1 MSYFRP
7 ITEVGTA
14 STLSIVLINALR
26 SFWAEPR
33 EPDPPRRVW
42 RDWVLV
48 GVGLTLTI
56 AEGLTS
62 NDLPWWPVSALLQL
76 VPIVA
81 LLWRRTYPLASVAV
95 AWSVIAGLDI
105 AAIAQDLESPGL
117 NTMVLTIVFP
127 YSLFRWGSGR
137 EAVVGLGIMSVPLV
151 TNMIFYPDGAALT
164 AASFAFLL
172 FPSALGTAVRFRE
185 RAQDRAVAEAK
196 LFEREQ
202 LARELHDTVAHHVS
216 AIAIQAEAGTA
227 LAASDPEASV
237 EALRTIKSEASRTL
251 AEMRSIVGVLRRGDD
266 EPGPRKGLA
275 DLETLADDGGQ
286 PPIELELHGD
296 LESVAPS
303 IQTAVFRISQEAITN
318 ARRHARRATGI
329 MIRVEGFA
337 ENVEIE
343 VTDDG
348 DASYADPSTASG
360 YGLVGMTERASLH
373 GGSLDAGPNRGRGW
387 TVRAVLPKGGASS

>member
-1 MSYFRP
+1 MS
-7 ITEVGTA
+7 GA
-14 STLSIVLINALR
+14 GAAGTLSIVLINALR
-26 SFWAEPR
+26 SFWTEPR

-48 GVGLTLTI
+48 GVGMALVI

-62 NDLPWWPVSALLQL
+62 DHLPWWPASALLQL
-76 VPIVA
+76 VPIAA

-95 AWSVIAGLDI
+95 AWSVMVGLDI
-105 AAIAQDLESPGL
+105 AAIAQGLESPGL
-117 NTMVLTIVFP
+117 GAMVLTIVFP

-137 EAVVGLGIMSVPLV
+137 EAVVGLGIMSVGLV
-151 TNMIFYPDGAALT
+151 TNLIFYPDTAELT

-185 RAQDRAVAEAK
+185 RAQGRAVAEAK
-196 LFEREQ
+196 LYERER

-251 AEMRSIVGVLRRGDD
+251 AEMRSIVGVLRRGEDA
-266 EPGPRKGLA
+266 PGPRKGLA
-275 DLETLADDGGQ
+275 DLEGLTDDGRQ
-286 PPIELELHGD
+286 PPIELEMHGELD
-296 LESVAPS
+296 GVAPS
-303 IQTAVFRISQEAITN
+303 IQTAVFRIAQEATTN

-329 MIRVEGFA
+329 MIRVEGSA
-337 ENVEIE
+337 ETVEIE

-348 DASYADPSTASG
+348 DASYANPATASG

-373 GGSLDAGPNRGRGW
+373 GGSLDAGPNPGRGW
-387 TVRAVLPKGGASS
+387 TVRAVLPKGGGLP

>member
-7 ITEVGTA
+7 TTGVGPP

-48 GVGLTLTI
+48 GVGVALVI
-56 AEGLTS
+56 AEGLTG
-62 NDLPWWPVSALLQL
+62 DELPWQPVSVVLQL

-81 LLWRRTYPLASVAV
+81 LLWRRTHPLASVAA

-105 AAIAQDLESPGL
+105 AAIAQGLDSPGL
-117 NTMVLTIVFP
+117 DTMVLLIVFP
-127 YSLFRWGSGR
+127 YAMFRWGSGR

-151 TNMIFYPDGAALT
+151 TNMIFYPEGAGLT

-185 RAQDRAVAEAK
+185 RARDRAIAEAK
-196 LFEREQ
+196 LFERER

-216 AIAIQAEAGTA
+216 AIAIQAEAGSA
-227 LAASDPEASV
+227 LAASDPDASV
-237 EALRTIKSEASRTL
+237 QALRTIKSEATRTL

-275 DLETLADDGGQ
+275 DLEGLVDDGRQ
-286 PPIELELHGD
+286 PSIELELHGD
-296 LESVAPS
+296 LDGIAAP
-303 IQTAVFRISQEAITN
+303 IQTAVFRIAQEATTN
-318 ARRHARRATGI
+318 ARRHARRANGI
-329 MIRVEGFA
+329 TVRVEGSA
-337 ENVEIE
+337 EDVQIV

-348 DASYADPSTASG
+348 DASYADPSKASG
-360 YGLVGMTERASLH
+360 FGLVGMAERVSLH
-373 GGSLDAGPNRGRGW
+373 GGSLDAGPNPGRGW
-387 TVRAVLPKGGASS
+387 TVRAVLPKGGTSP

>member
-1 MSYFRP
+1 M
-7 ITEVGTA
+7 TGVGPP

-48 GVGLTLTI
+48 GVGVALVI
-56 AEGLTS
+56 AEGLAS
-62 NDLPWWPVSALLQL
+62 NDLPWWPASALLQL

-105 AAIAQDLESPGL
+105 AAIAQGLESPGL

-137 EAVVGLGIMSVPLV
+137 EAIIGLGIMSVPLV
-151 TNMIFYPDGAALT
+151 TNLIYYPDTAAIT

-196 LFEREQ
+196 LSERER

-237 EALRTIKSEASRTL
+237 EALRTIKAEASRTL

-296 LESVAPS
+296 LEGVNPS
-303 IQTAVFRISQEAITN
+303 IQTAVYRIAQEATTN
-318 ARRHARRATGI
+318 ARRHARRATAI
-329 MIRVEGFA
+329 MIRVEGSA
-337 ENVEIE
+337 ADIEVE

-348 DASYADPSTASG
+348 DASYTDPSTASG

-373 GGSLDAGPNRGRGW
+373 GGSLDAGPNPGRGW
-387 TVRAVLPKGGASS
+387 TVRAVLPKGGAAS